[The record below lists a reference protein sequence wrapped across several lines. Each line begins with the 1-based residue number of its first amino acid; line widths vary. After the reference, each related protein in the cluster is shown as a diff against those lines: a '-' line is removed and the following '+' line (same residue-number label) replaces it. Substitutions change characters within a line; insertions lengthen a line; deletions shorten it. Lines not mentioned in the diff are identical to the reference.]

1 MSVDPVPSPSGPRTL
16 PSSCPLDCPDSCSL
30 DVTVEDG
37 RVTRI
42 EGSSRNPVTAGFL
55 CSKVRRFDRRL
66 YGEARVLHPAVR
78 DGTRGSGAF
87 RRVSWD
93 EALDRIAER
102 LLEVRD
108 RFGGEAILPYSY
120 GGSNGFL
127 SQNTT
132 DARLFRR
139 LGASRLARTICAA
152 ATGRAAAGLYGK
164 MPGVAPQDFV
174 HARLIVIWGANPA
187 VTGIHLMPILQEAQK
202 RGARLVVVDPRSTP
216 VAKKADL
223 HLAVRPGTDLPVA
236 LALIRWLFE
245 HDRADRDFLAA
256 HTTGAD
262 ELRRRA
268 EPWSLSEA
276 ARVAGVEAADLQRFA
291 HLYADAEP
299 ALVRCGWGPERNRNG
314 GSAIAAVLALPAV
327 AGKFGVRGGG
337 YTMSNSSLWEL
348 DTSGLA
354 AAQEPG
360 TRKLNMNQLGAILTG
375 SHEPPLDPPVHA
387 LFVYNSNALAT
398 APEQERV
405 RAGLAREDLFTV
417 VFDQVWTDTAR
428 VADVVLPATTFLE
441 HHEMHRGYGSP
452 VLHDS
457 RPVIEPV
464 GEARSNRE
472 VFAELCR
479 RTELERPG
487 DPVDA
492 ETMAET
498 VLATHPESERLRRAL
513 DDDRIAFPY
522 ETEPPVQMVDVQPR
536 TADGKIHLV
545 PEALDR
551 ESPEGLYVFRP
562 DPGDERFPLAMI
574 SPATRRTISSTLGE
588 IHREPVPLEI
598 HPGDAAHRGLES
610 GDRVRVW
617 NELGEVVC
625 RVRISKDLRPGTV
638 CLPKGLWSHHT
649 ENGATSNALVP
660 ATLTDVGGGACFNDA
675 RVEVEK
681 V

>member
-1 MSVDPVPSPSGPRTL
+1 MSVDSPASAPRTL

-42 EGSSRNPVTAGFL
+42 EGSTRNPVTAGFL

-66 YGEARVLHPAVR
+66 YGDARLLHPEIRTGA
-78 DGTRGSGAF
+78 RGEDSF
-87 RRVSWD
+87 RRVSWN
-93 EALDRIAER
+93 EALDHIAAR
-102 LLEVRD
+102 LREVRE
-108 RFGGEAILPYSY
+108 RYGGEAILPYSY

-164 MPGVAPQDFV
+164 MPGVAPQDYV
-174 HARLIVIWGANPA
+174 HARLIVVWGANPA
-187 VTGIHLMPILQEAQK
+187 VTGIHLMPFIREACE
-202 RGARLVVVDPRSTP
+202 RGARLVVVDPRRTRL
-216 VAKKADL
+216 AKQADL
-223 HLAVRPGTDLPVA
+223 HLALRPGTDLPVA
-236 LALIRWLFE
+236 LATIRWLFN
-245 HDRADRDFLAA
+245 HAAADRDFLAA

-268 EPWSLSEA
+268 ESWSPAEA
-276 ARVAGVEAADLQRFA
+276 ARVAGLDTAEIERFGRW
-291 HLYADAEP
+291 YADTEP
-299 ALVRCGWGPERNRNG
+299 AVVRCGWGPERNRNG

-327 AGKFGVRGGG
+327 AGKLGVRGGG
-337 YTMSNSSLWEL
+337 YTLSSSAIWEL

-354 AAQEPG
+354 GEPEPR
-360 TRKLNMNQLGAILTG
+360 TRRLNMNRLGQILTG
-375 SHEPPLDPPVHA
+375 THEPPLDPPVKA

-398 APEQERV
+398 APDQERV
-405 RAGLAREDLFTV
+405 RAGLGRDDLFTV
-417 VFDQVWTDTAR
+417 VFDQVRTDTAR
-428 VADVVLPATTFLE
+428 YADVLLPATTFLE
-441 HHEMHRGYGSP
+441 HHEMHRGYGTLA
-452 VLHDS
+452 LHDS

-464 GEARSNRE
+464 GEARSNRA

-479 RTELERPG
+479 RLGLERPG
-487 DPVDA
+487 DAVDA
-492 ETMAET
+492 EAMTESL
-498 VLATHPESERLRRAL
+498 LASHPRGKQLRGAL
-513 DDDRIAFPY
+513 DRDHIAFPY
-522 ETEPPVQMVDVQPR
+522 DDEPPVQMVDVRPR

-551 ESPEGLYVFRP
+551 EAPGGLYHFQP
-562 DPGDERFPLAMI
+562 AGERFPLALI

-588 IHREPVPLEI
+588 LHREPVPLEI
-598 HPGDAAHRGLES
+598 HPADAEARGLES
-610 GDRVRVW
+610 GQRVRVW
-617 NELGEVVC
+617 NELGEVIC
-625 RVRISKDLRPGTV
+625 RARISKDLRPGVV

-660 ATLTDVGGGACFNDA
+660 ETLTDLGGGACFNDA
-675 RVEVEK
+675 RVEVERA
-681 V
+681 

>member
-1 MSVDPVPSPSGPRTL
+1 M
-16 PSSCPLDCPDSCSL
+16 
-30 DVTVEDG
+30 
-37 RVTRI
+37 TRI

-66 YGEARVLHPAVR
+66 YGETRLLHPAVR
-78 DGTRGSGAF
+78 DGARGTGAY

-93 EALDRIAER
+93 EALDHVAER

-127 SQNTT
+127 SQDTT

-139 LGASRLARTICAA
+139 LGASRLARTVCAA

-164 MPGVAPQDFV
+164 MPGVAPQDFI
-174 HARLIVIWGANPA
+174 HARLIVIWGANPE
-187 VTGIHLMPILQEAQK
+187 VTGIHLVPILQKAQK
-202 RGARLVVVDPRSTP
+202 RGAKLVVVDPRRTSL
-216 VAKKADL
+216 AKKADL
-223 HLAVRPGTDLPVA
+223 HLALRPGTDLPVA
-236 LALIRWLFE
+236 LAVIRWLFE
-245 HDRADRDFLAA
+245 RDRADRDFLAT

-268 EPWSLSEA
+268 EPWSLTEA
-276 ARVAGVEAADLQRFA
+276 ARVAAIDASDLERLA
-291 HLYADAEP
+291 RLYAETDP
-299 ALVRCGWGPERNRNG
+299 AVVRCGWGPERNRNG
-314 GSAIAAVLALPAV
+314 GSATAAVLALPAV
-327 AGKFGVRGGG
+327 AGKLGVRGGG
-337 YTMSNSSLWEL
+337 YTLSSSTLWEL

-354 AAQEPG
+354 ASQEPA
-360 TRKLNMNQLGAILTG
+360 TRRLNMNHLGAILTG
-375 SHEPPLDPPVHA
+375 AHEPPLEPPVQA

-398 APEQERV
+398 APDQERV

-428 VADVVLPATTFLE
+428 QADVVLPATTFLE
-441 HHEMHRGYGSP
+441 HREMHRGYGSP

-464 GEARSNRE
+464 GQARPNRE

-479 RTELERPG
+479 KMGLERPG

-492 ETMAET
+492 EEMAEA
-498 VLATHPESERLRRAL
+498 VLATHPQSERLRRAL
-513 DDDRIAFPY
+513 EDDGIAFPY
-522 ETEPPVQMVDVQPR
+522 DTEPPVQMVDVLPR

-551 ESPEGLYVFRP
+551 EAPKGLYVFQP
-562 DPGDERFPLAMI
+562 DPGDERFPLALI

-588 IHREPVPLEI
+588 LHRERVPLEL
-598 HPGDAAHRGLES
+598 HPTDAASRGLES

-617 NELGEVVC
+617 NELGEVLC
-625 RVRISKDLRPGTV
+625 RVRISDDLRPGV
-638 CLPKGLWSHHT
+638 ACLPKGLWSHHT

-660 ATLTDVGGGACFNDA
+660 ATLTDLGGGACFNDA
-675 RVEVEK
+675 RVEVAR